1 MARGAL
7 ASVAVNERDELEAF
21 SGRAS
26 VAGMLSLSKVLVPV
40 DFSDGS
46 RVAIDYAVALAKVFR
61 SEVTLFH
68 VQELPGSMN
77 AIVPGADNAIDAA
90 NEHGYAM
97 HRLEALRVALR
108 RDFDVE
114 MPVVVLS
121 GSPEREIVAY
131 AVGGR
136 FDMIVMGTHGRTGVK
151 RVLMGSV
158 AEAVV
163 RRALCP
169 VLTIHLPA

>member
-1 MARGAL
+1 
-7 ASVAVNERDELEAF
+7 
-21 SGRAS
+21 
-26 VAGMLSLSKVLVPV
+26 MLSLSKMLVPV

-46 RVAIDYAVALAKVFR
+46 KVAVDYAVALGKVFH
-61 SEVTLFH
+61 SVVTLFH

-77 AIVPGADNAIDAA
+77 AIVPGADKVIDTA
-90 NEHGYAM
+90 NEHGAAI
-97 HRLEALRVALR
+97 HRLEALRAEVR

-131 AVGGR
+131 SLGGR

-169 VLTIHLPA
+169 VLTVHLPA